1 MKKYIKSKDFIT
13 EKFYIRKQINK
24 YKKEKGL
31 LVLFIIINL
40 LMLPTT
46 TKNIYKTKKV
56 DVSNK
61 VSIEDKK
68 FKSDEIN
75 NVNIWIKSV
84 LNDNV
89 EEVYINKDKGEI
101 VIDSLE
107 GIDRLTSNKRITIRD
122 VNLKNDGKYKLGVS
136 LNE

>member
-1 MKKYIKSKDFIT
+1 M
-13 EKFYIRKQINK
+13 
-24 YKKEKGL
+24 
-31 LVLFIIINL
+31 LFIIINL

-46 TKNIYKTKKV
+46 TKTIYKTKKV

-75 NVNIWIKSV
+75 NVNIWIENV

-107 GIDRLTSNKRITIRD
+107 GIDRLTSNKLITIRD

>member
-1 MKKYIKSKDFIT
+1 MKKYMKSKDFIP
-13 EKFYIRKQINK
+13 EKFYKKKQINK

-40 LMLPTT
+40 LLLPTT
-46 TKNIYKTKKV
+46 TKNIYETKKV
-56 DVSNK
+56 NVSNK
-61 VSIEDKK
+61 VNIEDNK
-68 FKSDEIN
+68 FKSDGIN
-75 NVNIWIKSV
+75 NVNVWIENI

-101 VIDSLE
+101 VISNLE
-107 GIDRLTSNKRITIRD
+107 GIDRLINNKLITISD

>member
-1 MKKYIKSKDFIT
+1 MKSKDFIP
-13 EKFYIRKQINK
+13 EKFYIKKQISK

-31 LVLFIIINL
+31 LLLFIIINL
-40 LMLPTT
+40 FLLPTT

-56 DVSNK
+56 DLSNK
-61 VSIEDKK
+61 VNIEDNK
-68 FKSDEIN
+68 FKNDEIG
-75 NVNIWIKSV
+75 NVNIWIENI

-89 EEVYINKDKGEI
+89 EEVYINKNKGEI
-101 VIDSLE
+101 VISSLE
-107 GIDRLTSNKRITIRD
+107 GIDRLISNKLITISD

>member
-1 MKKYIKSKDFIT
+1 
-13 EKFYIRKQINK
+13 
-24 YKKEKGL
+24 
-31 LVLFIIINL
+31 
-40 LMLPTT
+40 MLPTT

-68 FKSDEIN
+68 FKSDEIDN
-75 NVNIWIKSV
+75 INIWIENV

-107 GIDRLTSNKRITIRD
+107 GIDKLINNKLITIRD

>member
-1 MKKYIKSKDFIT
+1 
-13 EKFYIRKQINK
+13 
-24 YKKEKGL
+24 
-31 LVLFIIINL
+31 
-40 LMLPTT
+40 MLPTT

-75 NVNIWIKSV
+75 NINIWIENV

-107 GIDRLTSNKRITIRD
+107 GIDRLTSNKLITIRD
-122 VNLKNDGKYKLGVS
+122 VNLKNDGKYKLGVN

>member
-1 MKKYIKSKDFIT
+1 M
-13 EKFYIRKQINK
+13 
-24 YKKEKGL
+24 
-31 LVLFIIINL
+31 LFIIINL

-75 NVNIWIKSV
+75 NINIWIENV

-107 GIDRLTSNKRITIRD
+107 GIDRLTSNKLITIRD